1 MEVMARLDAERR
13 LREAEESL
21 KRLER
26 AVDPDTDDDN
36 DDGGGGGDRRDSYEV
51 KQEMISD
58 VRTLKSMSHAH
69 IGVYFIIFFLLIYEG
84 CFSENDV

>member
-58 VRTLKSMSHAH
+58 VRTLKSMSQARKH
-69 IGVYFIIFFLLIYEG
+69 VSLYYVF
-84 CFSENDV
+84 VK